1 MFWLPDV
8 AVSQVS
14 SPPRKPPSGCQEQP
28 SCFRSEPGKRL
39 QRHVGCECNFLEP
52 YFSLLSFPS
61 FVSFRSSDHRKQSF
75 HQNPPRAALP
85 ARSRAYSERLHS
97 EPFGRQ
103 RPGANRRSIKQFFTR
118 SKQTAA
124 SNKSC
129 SLVAQLAASDEFRPP
144 CCSLDGG

>member
-1 MFWLPDV
+1 MSGATRLFPLRTWEAV
-8 AVSQVS
+8 ATLTSAANAIS
-14 SPPRKPPSGCQEQP
+14 LSPT
-28 SCFRSEPGKRL
+28 L
-39 QRHVGCECNFLEP
+39 
-52 YFSLLSFPS
+52 SLLSFPS

-124 SNKSC
+124 SNKNC

-144 CCSLDGG
+144 CCSLDGGYLANYPRRKKNTLHFKIV